1 MSEFKE
7 FRYVIRN
14 IKKFRCVL
22 EDRPKR
28 YMFGCNNYGD
38 IPGVYNRADGD
49 PWDIFAP
56 GYNYKELK
64 INREYRIKRVIGY
77 LKLDDG
83 NHKIA
88 VLVYVP
94 GYSKRKAINEIRR
107 YTEQYTQRVIDGE
120 WVPFDTEYE
129 I

>member
-1 MSEFKE
+1 MPEFKE

-14 IKKFRCVL
+14 IKGMRCVF
-22 EDRPKR
+22 ENRPKR

-120 WVPFDTEYE
+120 WVPFDAEYQ

>member
-1 MSEFKE
+1 MTEFKE
-7 FRYVIRN
+7 FRYVMRN
-14 IKKFRCVL
+14 IKDMRCVF
-22 EDRPKR
+22 EDRPRR

-56 GYNYKELK
+56 GYTYKELK
-64 INREYRIKRVIGY
+64 IDREYKIKRMVGY

-88 VLVYVP
+88 VLLYVP
-94 GYSKRKAINEIRR
+94 GFSKRKAIKEIRR
-107 YTEQYTQRVIDGE
+107 FIEQYTEAVIDGE
-120 WVPFDTEYE
+120 WMSFDMDYK